1 MISSLARWAAAM
13 TLAGIGPGPGRSPA
27 QPLARDDGSLVEDL
41 AAPDSA
47 WFGAFERAGQA
58 GRAQRA
64 LLAVRLGLLKLGR
77 QFGKPQIAVY
87 AVARQRLS
95 QRDERPG

>member
-1 MISSLARWAAAM
+1 MNDCMSSPLGRWATAVAF
-13 TLAGIGPGPGRSPA
+13 AGIGAGPGRSSA
-27 QPLARDDGSLVEDL
+27 RPLAHDDGSLVEDL

-64 LLAVRLGLLKLGR
+64 LLAVRLGLLKLGWH
-77 QFGKPQIAVY
+77 FGEPQVTVY

-95 QRDERPG
+95 PR